1 MMRALI
7 VPICLLFTACGG
19 ERIEPAPRPGD
30 VHQLPQ
36 IEWRIVGQRELERIY
51 RDAGMSLQ
59 SGDRLH
65 GFIGQQAGRTVIYTT
80 APQYVDDGVTC
91 TLGHEVMHAALGR
104 YHK

>member
-1 MMRALI
+1 MRAVMMLT
-7 VPICLLFTACGG
+7 LLLTACGG

-51 RDAGMSLQ
+51 RDAGMPLQ

-65 GFIGQQAGRTVIYTT
+65 GFIGQQNGQTVIYTT
-80 APQYVDDGVTC
+80 APQYVDDSATC
-91 TLGHEVMHAALGR
+91 TLGHEVMHAALGS